1 MFALAANV
9 FVGTRPVVSTHG
21 ILLLCACAIG
31 LAALLLF
38 GKPRTQGRARL
49 VLLCSA
55 MVTALSSIYPFS
67 VTTFHFARPEFAAA
81 DLVMLGVGLILLAVG
96 LFISSLVP
104 VRNDE
109 AVRS

>member
-1 MFALAANV
+1 MLTLAANV
-9 FVGTRPVVSTHG
+9 FVGVRTVVSTYG

-38 GKPRTQGRARL
+38 GKPRVQGRARL

-67 VTTFHFARPEFAAA
+67 VTAFHFARPEFAAA
-81 DLVMLGVGLILLAVG
+81 ALVMLGVGLILLAMG
-96 LFISSLVP
+96 LFIFSLVP